1 MEWIDEIFIQHSP
14 IQATVILAI
23 IIALG
28 TALGKLR
35 VAGISLGATFVFF
48 VGILAGHLGLSIDP
62 GMLSFAQSF
71 GLVLFVYEVGLEVGP
86 GFVRSFLGSGV
97 RLNVLSTANV
107 LLGTLLAVGL
117 AYALSIPMAQ
127 MAGILCGAVTNT
139 PALAAAQQTLSQL
152 GINAAETAL
161 GCAVTYPLGVVG
173 VILAMV
179 LLNKLTMVRQASQR
193 TPKESTAAPYIA
205 TFLVKNPACDGM
217 KVRDIAGLTPSKFII
232 SRVWRDDTMPQSP
245 TGDSVLRINDHLMVV
260 TEEKYLP
267 QLTMLFGVQDKSE
280 NWNSGN
286 VNWDA
291 IDGQL
296 LSRNIVITSSEING
310 RKLGSLRLHN
320 RYQVNISRINRMGL
334 HLLAMPDLTLQYGDR
349 ITVVGT
355 ADALEKVEAEMGGKV
370 GSLKDPNLASIFV
383 GITLGLMLG
392 YLPIAVPGMTVP
404 VRLGLAGGPII
415 AGILMGAYGARF
427 RLRTYTTRSANLMLR
442 GVGISLYLACL
453 GLSSGEHFIE
463 TVMRPEGLMWVGL
476 GFVITI
482 VPVILTAV
490 WCFKVE
496 KMDVGT
502 TYGMLCGSMANPMAL
517 TYASDSVEGDAPVV
531 SYATVYPLGMFLRV
545 ILIQVLLLVLLV

>member
-1 MEWIDEIFIQHSP
+1 MEWINEIFFEQTP

-48 VGILAGHLGLSIDP
+48 VGILAGHLGFSIEP

-86 GFVRSFLGSGV
+86 GFVRSFLGTGIK
-97 RLNVLSTANV
+97 LNVLSTVNV

-117 AYALSIPMAQ
+117 AFALSIPISD

-152 GINAAETAL
+152 GIDASSAAL
-161 GCAVTYPLGVVG
+161 GCALTYPLGVVG
-173 VILAMV
+173 VILAMAM
-179 LLNKLTMVRQASQR
+179 LNKLALVRKASERKPQE
-193 TPKESTAAPYIA
+193 TTAEPYIA
-205 TFLVKNPACDGM
+205 TFLVKNPACDKM
-217 KVRDIAGLTPSKFII
+217 KLKDLAKLTPSKFII
-232 SRVWRDDTMPQSP
+232 SRVWRDGMAAESP
-245 TGDSVLRINDHLMVV
+245 TGETELQINDHLMVV
-260 TEEKYLP
+260 TEEKYLA

-280 NWNSGN
+280 NWNRGD
-286 VNWDA
+286 VNWD
-291 IDGQL
+291 DLDDKL
-296 LSRNIVITSSEING
+296 LSRNMVITSSEING
-310 RKLGSLRLHN
+310 RKLGSLRLHK
-320 RYQVNISRINRMGL
+320 RYQVNVSRINRMGL
-334 HLLAMPDLTLQYGDR
+334 HLLATPDLTLQYGDR

-355 ADALEKVEAEMGGKV
+355 AEALDKVEVEMGGKS

-392 YLPIAVPGMTVP
+392 CLPIMVPGMSLP

-415 AGILMGAYGARF
+415 AGILMGAYGARL

-453 GLSSGEHFIE
+453 GLASGQHFIE
-463 TVMRPEGLMWVGL
+463 TIMRPEGFLWVGL

-482 VPVILTAV
+482 VPVLFMAI
-490 WCFKVE
+490 WCIKVE
-496 KMDVGT
+496 RMDVGT

-545 ILIQVLLLVLLV
+545 VVIQLLLLLLL

>member
-1 MEWIDEIFIQHSP
+1 MEWINEIFIDHSP

-28 TALGKLR
+28 TALGKIR

-48 VGILAGHLGLSIDP
+48 VGILAGHLGFSIEP

-86 GFVRSFLGSGV
+86 GFVRSFLGSGI
-97 RLNVLSTANV
+97 RLNVLSTVNV
-107 LLGTLLAVGL
+107 VLGTVLAVAL
-117 AYALSIPMAQ
+117 AYALQVPISD

-152 GINAAETAL
+152 GIDASGAAL

-173 VILAMV
+173 VILAMAV
-179 LLNKLTMVRQASQR
+179 LNKLALVHRAATRPAQEQ
-193 TPKESTAAPYIA
+193 TAEPYIA

-217 KVRDIAGLTPSKFII
+217 KLKDLAKVTPSKFII
-232 SRVWRDDTMPQSP
+232 SRVWRDGVSAESP
-245 TGDSVLRINDHLMVV
+245 TGESELRINDHLMVV
-260 TEEKYLP
+260 TEEKYLT

-280 NWNSGN
+280 NWNRSD
-286 VNWDA
+286 VNWNNL
-291 IDGQL
+291 DGKL
-296 LSRNIVITSSEING
+296 LSRNIVITRSEING

-320 RYQVNISRINRMGL
+320 RYQVNVSRVNRMGL
-334 HLLAMPDLTLQYGDR
+334 HLLAMPNLTLQYGDR

-355 ADALEKVEAEMGGKV
+355 AEALEKVEVEMGGKV
-370 GSLKDPNLASIFV
+370 GQLKDPNLASIFV

-392 YLPIAVPGMTVP
+392 CIPILVPGMSLP

-415 AGILMGAYGARF
+415 AGILMGAYGARLH
-427 RLRTYTTRSANLMLR
+427 LRTYTTRSANLMLR
-442 GVGISLYLACL
+442 GVGLSLYLACL
-453 GLSSGEHFIE
+453 GLASGQHFIE
-463 TVMRPEGLMWVGL
+463 TVMRPEGLLWVGL
-476 GFVITI
+476 GFVITV
-482 VPVILTAV
+482 VPVVLMAI
-490 WCFKVE
+490 WCLSVE
-496 KMDVGT
+496 RMDVGT

-517 TYASDSVEGDAPVV
+517 SYANDCVEGDAPVV

-545 ILIQVLLLVLLV
+545 VVTQLLLLLLL

>member
-1 MEWIDEIFIQHSP
+1 MEWINEIFIEHSP
-14 IQATVILAI
+14 IQATVVLAI

-28 TALGKLR
+28 TALGKIR

-48 VGILAGHLGLSIDP
+48 VGILAGHLGFSIDS

-86 GFVRSFLGSGV
+86 GFVRSFLGSGI
-97 RLNVLSTANV
+97 RLNVLSTVNV
-107 LLGTLLAVGL
+107 LLGTMLAVGL
-117 AYALSIPMAQ
+117 AYMLSIPMSD

-152 GINAAETAL
+152 GIDASGAAL

-173 VILAMV
+173 VILAMAV
-179 LLNKLTMVRQASQR
+179 LNKFALVRKASERQ
-193 TPKESTAAPYIA
+193 PKENTAAPYIA

-217 KVRDIAGLTPSKFII
+217 KLKDLAKLTPSKFII
-232 SRVWRDDTMPQSP
+232 SRVWRNETTAESP
-245 TGDSVLRINDHLMVV
+245 TGETELRINDHLMVV
-260 TEEKYLP
+260 TEEKYLA

-280 NWNSGN
+280 NWNRN
-286 VNWDA
+286 DVNWDNL
-291 IDGQL
+291 DGKL
-296 LSRNIVITSSEING
+296 LSRKIVITRSEING

-320 RYQVNISRINRMGL
+320 RYQVNVSRINRMGL
-334 HLLAMPDLTLQYGDR
+334 HLLATPDLTLQYGDR
-349 ITVVGT
+349 LTVVGT
-355 ADALEKVEAEMGGKV
+355 AEALEKVEVEMGGKV

-392 YLPIAVPGMTVP
+392 CIPIMVPGMSLP

-415 AGILMGAYGARF
+415 AGILMGAYGARL

-453 GLSSGEHFIE
+453 GLASGQHFIE
-463 TVMRPEGLMWVGL
+463 TIMRPEGFLWVGL
-476 GFVITI
+476 GFVITL
-482 VPVILTAV
+482 VPVVIMAV
-490 WCFKVE
+490 WCLNVE
-496 KMDVGT
+496 RMDVGT

-517 TYASDSVEGDAPVV
+517 TYANDCVEGDAPVV

-545 ILIQVLLLVLLV
+545 VIIQLLLLLLL